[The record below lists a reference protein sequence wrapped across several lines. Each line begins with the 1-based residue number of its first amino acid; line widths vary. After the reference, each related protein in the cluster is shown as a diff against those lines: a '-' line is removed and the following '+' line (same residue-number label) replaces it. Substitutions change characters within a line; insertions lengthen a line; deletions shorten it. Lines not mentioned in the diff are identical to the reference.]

1 MAGWGYMLGPKHAD
15 TIDYYL
21 VGVVALPG
29 LPDLAG
35 LADLRDHAL
44 RLMKRRRRHGLCRRC
59 ND

>member
-1 MAGWGYMLGPKHAD
+1 MLGPKHAD

-21 VGVVALPG
+21 VGVFALPGLPG